1 MKGLTANLQKMRT
14 MDRDLQK
21 KIKVIDKAPKS
32 DEGVNGD
39 MRMKGDTL
47 YIKNLNRWY
56 KFKGE
61 PVLGRSKFNT
71 NKRNWQKMTAT
82 GSTGS
87 NANEIDKDD
96 GSRIFVT
103 GADGTKGIKMPEIDR
118 MEIGDKFEVHNLSG
132 SNLYIWPYDGG
143 DQIWGRI
150 PGAAVTVAG
159 RSMTIIVLAND
170 RLWQAAEVTEP

>member
-1 MKGLTANLQKMRT
+1 MEW
-14 MDRDLQK
+14 K
-21 KIKVIDKAPKS
+21 KVLKAPPPVFES
-32 DEGVNGD
+32 GDEFEFTEEQV
-39 MRMKGDTL
+39 MKWWEL
-47 YIKNLNRWY
+47 QLPKLAKIL
-56 KFKGE
+56 
-61 PVLGRSKFNT
+61 
-71 NKRNWQKMTAT
+71 
-82 GSTGS
+82 
-87 NANEIDKDD
+87 NEIDKDD